1 MSWTRRAARAAGA
14 GVLLT
19 SAAVQGF
26 TRYVTRGSRQTL
38 EEAIKWQGDHY
49 DISFFSRLQKQEYT
63 VKGYQDYILHVV
75 LCKNPKESDKYVILT
90 HGHTD
95 NRYGMLK
102 YMKIYL
108 ELGYNCIIYDLR
120 GHGLNKRVWCSY
132 GLLESRDLVRLID
145 DTYQRYGKNI
155 YLGLHGE
162 SLGSA
167 TTITALR
174 HRPDVR
180 FAIAD
185 CGFAD
190 LETVLT
196 DIARSLHLGRSTVWM
211 TWLGTRV
218 RHRVSIFKI
227 RPIRGLRTNKVPVMF
242 IHGADDTY
250 ISPRHS
256 RRMYRAVTAY
266 KELHLIPGATHAA
279 SVLKAPEDYRRYVSG
294 FLKKV
299 EKLEKAER
307 MQKEKE

>member
-1 MSWTRRAARAAGA
+1 
-14 GVLLT
+14 
-19 SAAVQGF
+19 
-26 TRYVTRGSRQTL
+26 
-38 EEAIKWQGDHY
+38 
-49 DISFFSRLQKQEYT
+49 
-63 VKGYQDYILHVV
+63 
-75 LCKNPKESDKYVILT
+75 
-90 HGHTD
+90 
-95 NRYGMLK
+95 
-102 YMKIYL
+102 
-108 ELGYNCIIYDLR
+108 
-120 GHGLNKRVWCSY
+120 
-132 GLLESRDLVRLID
+132 
-145 DTYQRYGKNI
+145 
-155 YLGLHGE
+155 
-162 SLGSA
+162 
-167 TTITALR
+167 
-174 HRPDVR
+174 
-180 FAIAD
+180 
-185 CGFAD
+185 
-190 LETVLT
+190 
-196 DIARSLHLGRSTVWM
+196 M

>member
-1 MSWTRRAARAAGA
+1 M
-14 GVLLT
+14 V
-19 SAAVQGF
+19 F
-26 TRYVTRGSRQTL
+26 
-38 EEAIKWQGDHY
+38 
-49 DISFFSRLQKQEYT
+49 
-63 VKGYQDYILHVV
+63 
-75 LCKNPKESDKYVILT
+75 CKNPRPSKKYVILT

-108 ELGYNCIIYDLR
+108 DLGYNCIIYDLR
-120 GHGLNKRVWCSY
+120 GHGLNKRDWCSY
-132 GLLESRDLVRLID
+132 GLRESRDLVRLIE
-145 DTYQRYGKNI
+145 DTYRRYGSDI

-174 HRPDVR
+174 HKPDVR

-196 DIARSLHLGRSTVWM
+196 DIAGSLHMSRHTVRL

-218 RHRVSIFKI
+218 KHRVSIYKI
-227 RPIRGLRTNKVPVMF
+227 RPIRGLMHNKVPVMF
-242 IHGADDTY
+242 IHGKDDTY

-279 SVLKAPEDYRRYVSG
+279 SVLTAPEDYRRYVAG

-299 EKLEKAER
+299 EKLER
-307 MQKEKE
+307 TQKEKECQKEN

>member
-19 SAAVQGF
+19 AAAVQGF

-108 ELGYNCIIYDLR
+108 DLGYNCIIYDLR

-145 DTYQRYGKNI
+145 DTYRRYGKDI

-174 HRPDVR
+174 HRPDV
-180 FAIAD
+180 
-185 CGFAD
+185 
-190 LETVLT
+190 
-196 DIARSLHLGRSTVWM
+196 

>member
-1 MSWTRRAARAAGA
+1 MSIIRNAARAAGA

-19 SAAVQGF
+19 AAAAQGF
-26 TRYVTRGSRQTL
+26 TRYVTRGNRQTL
-38 EEAIKWQGDHY
+38 EEAIRWQGEHY
-49 DISFFSRLQKQEYT
+49 DISFFDSLEKEEYT
-63 VKGYQDYILHVV
+63 VKGYEDYILHVV
-75 LCKNPKESDKYVILT
+75 FCKNPRPSKKYVILT

-95 NRYGMLK
+95 N
-102 YMKIYL
+102 
-108 ELGYNCIIYDLR
+108 YDLR
-120 GHGLNKRVWCSY
+120 GHGLNKRDWCSY
-132 GLLESRDLVRLID
+132 GLRESRDLVRLIE
-145 DTYQRYGKNI
+145 DTYRRYGSDI

-174 HRPDVR
+174 HKPDVR

-196 DIARSLHLGRSTVWM
+196 DIASSLHVSRHTVRL

-218 RHRVSIFKI
+218 KHRVSIYKI
-227 RPIRGLRTNKVPVMF
+227 RPIRGLMHNKVPVMF
-242 IHGADDTY
+242 IHGKDDTY

-266 KELHLIPGATHAA
+266 KELHMIPGATHAA
-279 SVLKAPEDYRRYVSG
+279 SVLTAPEDYRRYVAG

-299 EKLEKAER
+299 EKLEISTLKSKR
-307 MQKEKE
+307 S

>member
-1 MSWTRRAARAAGA
+1 MCMKNRLFRFSKKLFGTMGLLLIGA
-14 GVLLT
+14 LMYSCSDDYDLPDKTPGWL
-19 SAAVQGF
+19 
-26 TRYVTRGSRQTL
+26 GS
-38 EEAIKWQGDHY
+38 
-49 DISFFSRLQKQEYT
+49 S
-63 VKGYQDYILHVV
+63 
-75 LCKNPKESDKYVILT
+75 
-90 HGHTD
+90 
-95 NRYGMLK
+95 
-102 YMKIYL
+102 
-108 ELGYNCIIYDLR
+108 IYDYLTDPAN
-120 GHGLNKRVWCSY
+120 GNY
-132 GLLESRDLVRLID
+132 TNMVRLID
-145 DTYQRYGKNI
+145 DTYRRYGKDI

-196 DIARSLHLGRSTVWM
+196 DIASSLHMGRSTVWM

-218 RHRVSIFKI
+218 KHRVSIFKI
-227 RPIRGLRTNKVPVMF
+227 RPIRGLRDNKVPVMF
-242 IHGADDTY
+242 IHGLEDTY
-250 ISPRHS
+250 IPPRHS

-279 SVLKAPEDYRRYVSG
+279 SVLTAPEDYRRYVTG

-299 EKLEKAER
+299 EKLEISTLKSKR
-307 MQKEKE
+307 S